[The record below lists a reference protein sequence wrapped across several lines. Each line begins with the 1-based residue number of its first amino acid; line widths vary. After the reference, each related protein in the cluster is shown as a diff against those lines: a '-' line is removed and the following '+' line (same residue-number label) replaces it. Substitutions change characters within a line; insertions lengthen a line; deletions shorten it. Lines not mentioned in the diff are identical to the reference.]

1 MAQFLLRLLATLDE
15 IEKIND
21 HLNFIVD
28 TEDFSLN
35 EKLFLAMLYAHKLSQ
50 LEKEMKDIKR
60 QVDE

>member
-1 MAQFLLRLLATLDE
+1 MLTILDE

-21 HLNFIVD
+21 HVNFIVD

-35 EKLFLAMLYAHKLSQ
+35 EKLFLAILYTHKLSQ
-50 LEKEMKDIKR
+50 LEKEMKDIEK

>member
-1 MAQFLLRLLATLDE
+1 MAQFLPWLLATLDE